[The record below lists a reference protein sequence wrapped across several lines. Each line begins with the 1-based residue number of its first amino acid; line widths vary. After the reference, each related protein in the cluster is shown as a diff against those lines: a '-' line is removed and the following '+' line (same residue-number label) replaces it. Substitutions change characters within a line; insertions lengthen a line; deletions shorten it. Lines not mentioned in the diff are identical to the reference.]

1 MIIWSVFKCESERP
15 VRISLRDSNKIT
27 SNNYTFL
34 TVNLY
39 THHGGL
45 AHSCRDI
52 QSSNTHH
59 GIGSSFLFSEKTN
72 QNTITGFIG
81 TLDQLIYGITTQ
93 ILTSL
98 KQTLTGSKVHRCASL
113 SLGPY
118 RRVSP
123 LGWSDRPTERA
134 INGTRALTTS
144 SHLTLHMITGY
155 VTLTHYLSRLTDTH
169 THTYVK

>member
-1 MIIWSVFKCESERP
+1 M
-15 VRISLRDSNKIT
+15 RIRTPRANLTQRLQHDHVELLHFPHCQSIHT
-27 SNNYTFL
+27 S
-34 TVNLY
+34 
-39 THHGGL
+39 
-45 AHSCRDI
+45 AHTCRDI

-134 INGTRALTTS
+134 INGTRAFTTS

-155 VTLTHYLSRLTDTH
+155 VTLTHYLYRLTDTR